1 MIYCDFDGETINQ
14 PDWSANTITAVP
26 SGLSNLQIASIMQMV
41 AEDFAPFDVNVTNVR
56 SVFDN
61 TDSDKR
67 VMVISTPTDDAQPG
81 SGGVAFLDSFI
92 DDLVCWNFNLNNTI
106 SAADTISHEV
116 GHTLNLEHDGY
127 QDSEG
132 REEYYDG
139 HSAGKEFWVP
149 IMGSAYSPTISQWS
163 KGEYFNA
170 NQTEDDL
177 VIMSQHGIS
186 FKTDDFGNSSD
197 TAHTITLDQQIIT
210 LDGIINQRNDIDV
223 FTIEFT
229 DLGQIRFE
237 TVVGSLSTNLDVR
250 MRVYDSSSGL
260 LIDYDSEETKKA
272 GADLTLQAGTYQV
285 WIEGDSNGSP
295 NSNPPTGWTDY
306 GSLGPYTL
314 TLTPAPPSR
323 AAALDNFGISLT
335 DSGNS
340 SWFTQSAVSY
350 DGFDALQSG
359 AISDNESSN
368 FVITQQTT
376 SINFRYKVSSEQ
388 DFDFLQFRIN
398 GQLETEWSGEI
409 SWAHYTKTGL
419 SNSTH
424 TFEWRYVKDDLVSD
438 GQDSAW
444 IDALEFSDDSSYA
457 SWANSNST
465 SASGSTDENGNGTL
479 DLLDYA
485 IVGYNSVGLSQGQIV
500 VLPSNRELQF
510 YRNPARAD
518 IVIRIQVTDSLETW
532 ETVAVSQDGNNFYT
546 KTGVSVTQTTIDS
559 HTQKISLNLS
569 AESETKKFARVL
581 VSKQ

>member
-1 MIYCDFDGETINQ
+1 
-14 PDWSANTITAVP
+14 
-26 SGLSNLQIASIMQMV
+26 
-41 AEDFAPFDVNVTNVR
+41 
-56 SVFDN
+56 
-61 TDSDKR
+61 
-67 VMVISTPTDDAQPG
+67 
-81 SGGVAFLDSFI
+81 
-92 DDLVCWNFNLNNTI
+92 
-106 SAADTISHEV
+106 
-116 GHTLNLEHDGY
+116 
-127 QDSEG
+127 
-132 REEYYDG
+132 
-139 HSAGKEFWVP
+139 
-149 IMGSAYSPTISQWS
+149 
-163 KGEYFNA
+163 
-170 NQTEDDL
+170 
-177 VIMSQHGIS
+177 MSQHDIS
-186 FKTDDFGNSSD
+186 FRIDDFGNSSD
-197 TAHTITLDQQIIT
+197 TAHTITLGQQIIT

-237 TVVGSLSTNLDVR
+237 TIVGSLSTNPDVR

-272 GADLTLQAGTYQV
+272 GADLTSQAGTYQV

-306 GSLGPYTL
+306 GSPGAYTL

-340 SWFTQSAVSY
+340 PWFTQSAVSY

-388 DFDFLQFRIN
+388 NFDFLQFRIN

-424 TFEWRYVKDDLVSD
+424 TFEWRYVKDDIVSD

-444 IDALEFSDDSSYA
+444 IDALEFNDDRQ
-457 SWANSNST
+457 
-465 SASGSTDENGNGTL
+465 L
-479 DLLDYA
+479 C
-485 IVGYNSVGLSQGQIV
+485 
-500 VLPSNRELQF
+500 ELGKFQF
-510 YRNPARAD
+510 YIAQWLDRREWQRHPRPA
-518 IVIRIQVTDSLETW
+518 
-532 ETVAVSQDGNNFYT
+532 
-546 KTGVSVTQTTIDS
+546 
-559 HTQKISLNLS
+559 
-569 AESETKKFARVL
+569 
-581 VSKQ
+581 